1 MKLHAGDWLWNASL
15 VGYLRI
21 QKARFDNGNGGPWER
36 YEEEL
41 EKEDCIDIQP
51 EDLNGFAETYFVHN
65 LSKTYSSMLR
75 NFTFSDSMNK
85 KIEKDKVES
94 VIRNVKRLRD
104 EIEKAVKFSYASYEE
119 SCNDCV
125 QKVENY
131 RNSVSDIVNTEIK
144 DIFPK
149 KQLEDRIIK
158 ELSKLKKN
166 KLIPIEDEIDN
177 LIWGVSSRFYHNDR
191 VLTQGKK
198 SWGKWGKNQ
207 KEAFNEVYVKSAQ
220 LSISGKIISL
230 SPQSQTYS
238 CRFCK
243 SNQISAI
250 DDYSFFSEKNFKP
263 SGTSPE
269 TFANHFYFLQSDL
282 LMCELCRLILFCTW
296 AGLNGIPLKM
306 RDKVNDTEYVFVS
319 IPSLLTTWEE
329 NEKIANEF
337 DKSRINVKNMIYE
350 IVMEDLFLK
359 RQRMKSVWILQN
371 TLFVEIKPE
380 SQKNEAIPKVIT
392 FNIGKDIANMFAK
405 DETSIRTLT
414 SLRGNLKFKGNP
426 AVKRN
431 DDIWINVKRDVV
443 KRLLN
448 NETLHPI
455 SDAFLRNRIEPHH
468 KSSMETLRKIC
479 LISSIRAVNNEKSN
493 SGGYVMESRIVHGII
508 NGYAR
513 IGKQLGE
520 GIDFERRR
528 RLSYRL
534 LSNIRSGCV
543 EDFYDAIMKL
553 YVDKGLSIP
562 DNMIGLLNREDEIQF
577 EDKAYAF
584 MSGFLRDQ
592 DEPKVE
598 QNQGEDTE

>member
-41 EKEDCIDIQP
+41 EKEDFIDIQP
-51 EDLNGFAETYFVHN
+51 EDLNGFAEAYFVHN

-75 NFTFSDSMNK
+75 KFSFSDSMNK

-104 EIEKAVKFSYASYEE
+104 EIEKSVKFSYTSYEE

-131 RNSVSDIVNTEIK
+131 RKSVSDIVNTEIK

-166 KLIPIEDEIDN
+166 KPLPIEDEIEN

-220 LSISGKIISL
+220 LSITEKAISN
-230 SPQSQTYS
+230 PQSQTYS

-243 SNQISAI
+243 SNQISTI
-250 DDYSFFSEKNFKP
+250 DNYSFFSERNFKP

-282 LMCELCRLILFCTW
+282 IMCELCRLVLFCTW
-296 AGLNGIPLKM
+296 AGLNKIPIKM
-306 RDKVNDTEYVFVS
+306 IDGVNDTEYSFVS
-319 IPSLLTTWEE
+319 IPSMLITWEE

-337 DKSRINVKNMIYE
+337 EKSKINTKNMIYE
-350 IVMEDLFLK
+350 IVMEDLFLR
-359 RQRMKSVWILQN
+359 RQRMKSVWVLQN

-380 SQKNEAIPKVIT
+380 SQKNKAIPKVTT

-405 DETSIRTLT
+405 DEISIRTLT
-414 SLRGNLKFKGNP
+414 NMRGKLKFRGNP
-426 AVKRN
+426 TVKRN

-443 KRLLN
+443 RRLLS
-448 NETLHPI
+448 NETLYPI
-455 SDAFLRNRIEPHH
+455 SEAILRNRIEAPQS
-468 KSSMETLRKIC
+468 SSMETLRKIS
-479 LISSIRAVNNEKSN
+479 LISSIRAVNSEKLN
-493 SGGYVMESRIVHGII
+493 VGGYIMESRTVHGII
-508 NGYAR
+508 NSYAR
-513 IGKQLGE
+513 IGKQLAE
-520 GIDFERRR
+520 EIDFERRR

-543 EDFYDAIMKL
+543 EDFYDGIMKL
-553 YVDKGLSIP
+553 YIDKGISIP
-562 DNMIGLLNREDEIQF
+562 DNMIGLLNREDEIRF

-592 DEPKVE
+592 NEPKVE
-598 QNQGEDTE
+598 QNQRGDDE